1 LLTTFYSVPNFRHY
15 IPTHIYHGHSG
26 GHCLPNLKIIFPSL
40 LLLFLR
46 VFVSFFL
53 SNENHFQLLAQWPC
67 ELDNLSSI
75 LEHNCGMREPT
86 AQSCP
91 LTSIHAQCY
100 MCTPHKRHITYTHTI
115 IYLKFIIANLV
126 YKPSL
131 CFAQNTH
138 SNIWTCTVY

>member
-1 LLTTFYSVPNFRHY
+1 MLTTFYSVPNFRHY

-91 LTSIHAQCY
+91 LISHVHHGTVP
-100 MCTPHKRHITYTHTI
+100 TPLLHKTLKSVRNII
-115 IYLKFIIANLV
+115 IYLIRCPFSKT
-126 YKPSL
+126 P
-131 CFAQNTH
+131 
-138 SNIWTCTVY
+138 